1 MRNPFAMECGNFK
14 VNYRED
20 MAIYKNARVRT
31 RVLLVIAFFFVY
43 PLLVSDYY
51 ISLATMCA
59 MASIGAIGL
68 NILTGYTGLISI
80 GVGAFLGV
88 GGYSTA
94 LLTTKVGLSFWVSVP
109 LAGLITAAVG
119 AVFGIP
125 SLRLKGLYLA
135 MATLAAQVII
145 SFLIVN
151 WESLTNGTA
160 GLIVQRPELFGFK
173 FSSEISYY
181 YLVLVVLIATAVF
194 TMNLF
199 RTRVGRAFIAIRDRD
214 LAAEVMGINLFK
226 YKIYAFAVS
235 SFFIGITGAL
245 MAHYTRVIG
254 PEHYDIHVSISYLA
268 MILIGG
274 LGSVIGSIFGA
285 VFITLMPVV
294 LREIINFLSPWIPAL
309 SNHYAGIREL
319 VFGLMIILF
328 LIYEPEGLYKIW
340 RNIRDYFRLWPFSYS
355 KK

>member
-14 VNYRED
+14 VNYKQD
-20 MAIYKNARVRT
+20 MAIYKNERVRL
-31 RVLLVIAFFFVY
+31 RVLLVIAFFVIY
-43 PLLVSDYY
+43 PLFASNYY
-51 ISLATMCA
+51 ISLATMSA
-59 MASIGAIGL
+59 MAAIGAIGL

-88 GGYSTA
+88 GGYATA
-94 LLTTKVGLSFWVSVP
+94 LLTTKVGLSFWFAVP

-145 SFLIVN
+145 LFLIVN

-160 GLIVQRPELFGFK
+160 GVIVQRPELFGFK

-181 YLVLVVLIATAVF
+181 YLVLTVLIATALF
-194 TMNLF
+194 TINLF
-199 RTRVGRAFIAIRDRD
+199 RTRVGRAFVAIRDRD
-214 LAAEVMGINLFK
+214 LAAEVMGINLFR
-226 YKIYAFAVS
+226 YKIYAFAIS
-235 SFFIGITGAL
+235 SFFIGIAGAL

-254 PEHYDIHVSISYLA
+254 PEHYDINVSISYLA

-294 LREIINFLSPWIPAL
+294 LREVIGFLSPWIPAL
-309 SNHYAGIREL
+309 SDYYAGIREL
-319 VFGLMIILF
+319 VFGLIIVLF